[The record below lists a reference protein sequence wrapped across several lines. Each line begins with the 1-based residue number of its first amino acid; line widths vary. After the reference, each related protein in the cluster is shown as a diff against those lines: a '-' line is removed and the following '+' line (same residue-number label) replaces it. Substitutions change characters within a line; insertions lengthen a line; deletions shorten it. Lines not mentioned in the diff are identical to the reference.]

1 MYTLLGFAVSA
12 AVLVVVRSEL
22 CLQGGFES
30 QLQQVLDA
38 YMLRPQLESC
48 IITTVADDVL
58 RTLSPRWQG
67 IEMTPFG
74 SLVTGLG
81 THSSDLDFS
90 VTMPN
95 YNSSRDA
102 EWDMLHEINELVMKQ
117 PDLYSEINYS
127 TRADFARYSFNH
139 STTHRKVDLMFRN
152 GDTGVQNSKL
162 IKYYF
167 HLDDRFLPLGGLLKL
182 AFNIHDLTG
191 RLMLKNYALYLL
203 VIFFLQQ
210 KNMAPTGFELQR
222 DAESYYVG
230 EWDTGFDELP
240 YSINNT
246 ESVFQLLGGFF
257 QYYSRFDFQNYVVST
272 FAGRPILKDDFMS
285 IDTFPEEFTL
295 YKNNS
300 KLDLQ
305 LKIKNNLRPKAN
317 ICIQDTYAHDMNNGE
332 LITVEDTERIKKF
345 LKSAAAW
352 FEDLPAD
359 RFLSAILSKQQ
370 DSDTQSSSEQNCI
383 EIPDSGPTATI
394 DLTCSK

>member
-1 MYTLLGFAVSA
+1 MLAVLA
-12 AVLVVVRSEL
+12 AVLVVARSEL

-38 YMLRPQLESC
+38 YMLRPQLEAC

-102 EWDMLHEINELVMKQ
+102 EWDMLDEINELVMQQ
-117 PDLYSEINYS
+117 PDLYSEIHYF

-139 STTHRKVDLMFRN
+139 STTHRKVDLVFRL
-152 GDTGVQNSKL
+152 GDNGVQNSKV

-167 HLDDRFLPLGGLLKL
+167 HLDDRFLPLGVLLKL
-182 AFNIHDLTG
+182 AFEIHDLIG
-191 RLMLKNYALYLL
+191 PGVLKNYAVYLL
-203 VIFFLQQ
+203 VIFSYNKEHGACRFRVTKRRGELLQ
-210 KNMAPTGFELQR
+210 
-222 DAESYYVG
+222 
-230 EWDTGFDELP
+230 
-240 YSINNT
+240 
-246 ESVFQLLGGFF
+246 
-257 QYYSRFDFQNYVVST
+257 
-272 FAGRPILKDDFMS
+272 
-285 IDTFPEEFTL
+285 
-295 YKNNS
+295 
-300 KLDLQ
+300 
-305 LKIKNNLRPKAN
+305 
-317 ICIQDTYAHDMNNGE
+317 
-332 LITVEDTERIKKF
+332 LITVKDTERIKKF

-383 EIPDSGPTATI
+383 DIPYSGDTATLH
-394 DLTCSK
+394 LTCSK

>member
-1 MYTLLGFAVSA
+1 MYTLLGFVSA
-12 AVLVVVRSEL
+12 AVLVVARSEL

-67 IEMTPFG
+67 IEMIPYG

-81 THSSDLDFS
+81 THLSDLDFS

-102 EWDMLHEINELVMKQ
+102 EWDMLHEINELVMQQ

-127 TRADFARYSFNH
+127 TKAVFARYSFNH
-139 STTHRKVDLMFRN
+139 STTHRKVDLVFRL
-152 GDTGVQNSKL
+152 GDNGVQNSKV

-167 HLDDRFLPLGGLLKL
+167 HLDDRFLPLGVLLKL
-182 AFNIHDLTG
+182 AFEIHDLIG
-191 RLMLKNYALYLL
+191 PGVLKNYALYLL

-210 KNMAPTGFELQR
+210 KNMAPAGFELQR

-246 ESVFQLLGGFF
+246 ESVLQLLGGFF
-257 QYYSRFDFQNYVVST
+257 QYYSQFDFQSYVVST
-272 FAGRPILKDDFMS
+272 FAGRPILKNDFMS
-285 IDTFPEEFTL
+285 IDTFPEEFTI

-305 LKIKNNLRPKAN
+305 LKIKNTLSPNAK
-317 ICIQDTYAHDMNNGE
+317 ICILDTYVHE
-332 LITVEDTERIKKF
+332 LITVEDTERIKTF

-383 EIPDSGPTATI
+383 DIPDSGDTATLR
-394 DLTCSK
+394 LTCSK